1 MEQIKNISIENEKI
15 QDFYFITTVTGGRY
29 PYFIE
34 DIFCELFIEVLF
46 FAKTIYNF
54 DLSGYKINPDHIH
67 LLLRP
72 NRINSISNIM
82 ASIKRNY
89 TRYHSNL
96 KNGKILLRNK
106 ECVFNKLDKKFYS
119 HLNNLGKL
127 QSDYFNKNNNPIAK
141 KFSWQK
147 SFHYNTIKDK
157 EKFFIHLNYI
167 QNQWKKH
174 NLLENKY
181 CFIDNNFF

>member
-1 MEQIKNISIENEKI
+1 MGQIKNISIENEIK
-15 QDFYFITTVTGGRY
+15 QDLYFITTVTGGRC

-46 FAKTIYNF
+46 FAKSIYHF

-67 LLLRP
+67 LILRP
-72 NRINSISNIM
+72 HGVNSISNIM

-89 TRYHSNL
+89 TRYHNNL
-96 KNGKILLRNK
+96 TKGKILLRNE
-106 ECVFNKLDKKFYS
+106 ECVFNKLEEKFFS
-119 HLNNLGKL
+119 HINNLGKL
-127 QSDYFNKNNNPIAK
+127 QSDFFNKYNNPITK

-147 SFHYNTIKDK
+147 SFHYTIIKDK
-157 EKFFIHLNYI
+157 KNHFIHLNYI

-181 CFIDNNFF
+181 CFVDKNFF